1 MQINAINF
9 EELRKHESF
18 KSIVKMDESIYTHI
32 DHIRHDVAKSVID
45 VLLCLG
51 RSSLRCVGLSFMK
64 QATIAKNTGYSRK
77 TVNKALKTLEAY
89 GVIDSVRTKTK
100 KGRPSV
106 KIVRI
111 LPFCLEKLQQAVTAI
126 EAAHA
131 YGDNGLNMIEKFE
144 PFKSESPKTLKEDKN
159 AVTDIP
165 FDQLDDSFVPKTI
178 VANEFIQIAKP
189 FFNAA
194 TIFKL
199 WGNVKSVMKQSQLDF
214 VSYDVM
220 ESVKEAFKS
229 TVFMYK
235 ANRIKTTF
243 DRYFVGALT
252 NELVEVK
259 RREIRDSIPNDSIF
273 SYDWLNA

>member
-1 MQINAINF
+1 MVSEKHSERRKGKRVKSAQDNIASNQSIDILF
-9 EELRKHESF
+9 EFYFETKIAEGRA
-18 KSIVKMDESIYTHI
+18 VKTIEKYRLIY
-32 DHIRHDVAKSVID
+32 
-45 VLLCLG
+45 G
-51 RSSLRCVGLSFMK
+51 NMK

-126 EAAHA
+126 DADHA

-144 PFKSESPKTLKEDKN
+144 PFKSESPKTLKEDKST
-159 AVTDIP
+159 VTDIP

-178 VANEFIQIAKP
+178 VANEFVQLAKP

-252 NELVEVK
+252 NELVAIK
-259 RREIRDSIPNDSIF
+259 RRELRDSIPNDSIF
-273 SYDWLNA
+273 AYKWLNA